1 MTEGNIWKQILLFSV
16 PLVLGN
22 LLQEL
27 YNTVD
32 SVIVGNYVGSHG
44 LAAVSAGTALINLFI
59 AFSQGSAVGA
69 GVLIAQY
76 LGAEDQKATHSAVH
90 TSLAVSIVL
99 GVVLSVLAFLFGG
112 QILIWMKTPES
123 VLGEASVYLRI
134 YGIGILFNIVYNMA
148 AAVINAA
155 GNAKKSLEYLGVA
168 SVLNIILDLAL
179 IAGAGMGAAGAAIA
193 TTISQLVSCVLA
205 LGYLMRSREIYRVE
219 IRKIRIQKGML
230 FRIIALGLPTG
241 IQNMLTSFSNVI
253 VQSGVN
259 GFGAGAMAGFGAYMK
274 IDGFNIMPIRSF
286 TMAITTFAGQNYGA
300 GKGERVKKGMWITLA
315 IGVIYTAITAV
326 LLLTFS
332 REMIG
337 LFTKEPEVIRYGV
350 LAMQYLC
357 PFYAILSVMHIL
369 AGLARGL
376 GKTLPPMLILITAM
390 CVLRVF
396 WVQLIL
402 PHWHS
407 MDTLCMV
414 YPISWILG
422 MVMMAVYTW
431 RNLNRMLEYQQGEKS
446 VRDKTKLCG

>member
-76 LGAEDQKATHSAVH
+76 LGAEDEKATHSAVH
-90 TSLAVSIVL
+90 TSLAVSVVL
-99 GVVLSVLAFLFGG
+99 GAVLSILAFLFGG
-112 QILIWMKTPES
+112 KILIWMKTPES
-123 VLGEASVYLRI
+123 VLGEASIYLRI

-148 AAVINAA
+148 AGIINAA

-168 SVLNIILDLAL
+168 SVLNIILDLVL
-179 IAGAGMGAAGAAIA
+179 IVGAGMGAAGAAVA

-205 LGYLMRSREIYRVE
+205 LGYLMQSREIYRVE

-315 IGVIYTAITAV
+315 IGAIYTVITAV

-350 LAMQYLC
+350 LVMRYLC

-369 AGLARGL
+369 AGVARGL

-396 WVQLIL
+396 WVQLIQ
-402 PHWHS
+402 PYWHS

-422 MVMMAVYTW
+422 MVMMGVYTW
-431 RNLNRMLEYQQGEKS
+431 LNLNGMLENIAGE
-446 VRDKTKLCG
+446 

>member
-1 MTEGNIWKQILLFSV
+1 MQTRKIELHLMTEGNIWKQILLFSV

-76 LGAEDQKATHSAVH
+76 LGAEDEKATHSAVH
-90 TSLAVSIVL
+90 TSLAVSVVL
-99 GVVLSVLAFLFGG
+99 GAVLSILAFLFGG
-112 QILIWMKTPES
+112 KILIWMKTPES
-123 VLGEASVYLRI
+123 VLGEASIYLRI

-148 AAVINAA
+148 AGIINAA

-168 SVLNIILDLAL
+168 SVLNIILDLVL
-179 IAGAGMGAAGAAIA
+179 IVGAGMGAAGAAVA

-205 LGYLMRSREIYRVE
+205 LGYLMQSREIYRVE

-315 IGVIYTAITAV
+315 IGVIYTVITAV

-350 LAMQYLC
+350 LVMRYLC

-369 AGLARGL
+369 AGVARGL

-396 WVQLIL
+396 WVQLIQ

-422 MVMMAVYTW
+422 MVMMGVYTW
-431 RNLNRMLEYQQGEKS
+431 LNLNGMLENIAGE
-446 VRDKTKLCG
+446 

>member
-1 MTEGNIWKQILLFSV
+1 MQTRKIELHLMTKGNIWKQILLFSV

-76 LGAEDQKATHSAVH
+76 LGAEDEKATHSAVH
-90 TSLAVSIVL
+90 TSLAVSVVL
-99 GVVLSVLAFLFGG
+99 GAVLSILAFLFGG
-112 QILIWMKTPES
+112 KILIWMKTPES
-123 VLGEASVYLRI
+123 VLGEASIYLRI

-148 AAVINAA
+148 AGIINAA

-168 SVLNIILDLAL
+168 SVLNIILDLVL
-179 IAGAGMGAAGAAIA
+179 IVGAGMGAAGAAVA

-205 LGYLMRSREIYRVE
+205 LGYLMQSREIYRVE

-315 IGVIYTAITAV
+315 IGAIYTVITAV

-350 LAMQYLC
+350 LAMRYLC

-369 AGLARGL
+369 AGVARGL

-396 WVQLIL
+396 WVQMIL
-402 PHWHS
+402 PHWRS
-407 MDTLCMV
+407 MDMLCVV

-422 MVMMAVYTW
+422 MVMMAIYTW
-431 RNLNRMLEYQQGEKS
+431 RNLNGMLENIAGE
-446 VRDKTKLCG
+446 

>member
-76 LGAEDQKATHSAVH
+76 LGAEDEKATHSAVH
-90 TSLAVSIVL
+90 TSLAVSVVL
-99 GVVLSVLAFLFGG
+99 GAVLSILAFLFGG
-112 QILIWMKTPES
+112 KILIWMKTPES
-123 VLGEASVYLRI
+123 VLGEASIYLRI

-148 AAVINAA
+148 AGIINAA

-168 SVLNIILDLAL
+168 SVLNIILDLVL
-179 IAGAGMGAAGAAIA
+179 IVGAGMGAAGAAVA

-205 LGYLMRSREIYRVE
+205 LGYLMQSREIYRVE

-315 IGVIYTAITAV
+315 IGAIYTVITAV

-350 LAMQYLC
+350 LVMRYLC

-369 AGLARGL
+369 AGVARGL

-390 CVLRVF
+390 CVFRVF
-396 WVQLIL
+396 WVQLIH
-402 PHWHS
+402 PYWHS

-422 MVMMAVYTW
+422 MVMMGVYTW
-431 RNLNRMLEYQQGEKS
+431 LNLNGMLENIAGE
-446 VRDKTKLCG
+446 

>member
-1 MTEGNIWKQILLFSV
+1 MTKGNIWKQILLFSV

-76 LGAEDQKATHSAVH
+76 LGAEDEKATHSAVH
-90 TSLAVSIVL
+90 TSLAVSVVL
-99 GVVLSVLAFLFGG
+99 GAVLSILAFLFGG
-112 QILIWMKTPES
+112 KILIWMKTPES
-123 VLGEASVYLRI
+123 VVGEASIYLRI

-148 AAVINAA
+148 AGIINAA

-168 SVLNIILDLAL
+168 SVLNIILDLVL
-179 IAGAGMGAAGAAIA
+179 IVGAGMGAAGAAVA

-205 LGYLMRSREIYRVE
+205 LGYLMQSREIYRVE

-315 IGVIYTAITAV
+315 IGAIYTVITAV

-350 LAMQYLC
+350 LAMRYLC

-369 AGLARGL
+369 AGVARGL

-396 WVQLIL
+396 WVQMIL
-402 PHWHS
+402 PHWRS
-407 MDTLCMV
+407 MDMLCVV

-422 MVMMAVYTW
+422 MVMMAIYTW
-431 RNLNRMLEYQQGEKS
+431 RNLNGMLENIAGE
-446 VRDKTKLCG
+446 

>member
-1 MTEGNIWKQILLFSV
+1 MQTRKIELHLMTEGNIWKQILLFSV

-76 LGAEDQKATHSAVH
+76 LGAEDEKATHSAVH
-90 TSLAVSIVL
+90 TSLAVSVVL
-99 GVVLSVLAFLFGG
+99 GAVLSILAFLFGG
-112 QILIWMKTPES
+112 KILIWMKTPES
-123 VLGEASVYLRI
+123 VLGEASIYLRI

-148 AAVINAA
+148 AGIINAA

-168 SVLNIILDLAL
+168 SVLNIILDLVL
-179 IAGAGMGAAGAAIA
+179 IVGAGMGAAGAAVA

-205 LGYLMRSREIYRVE
+205 LGYLMQSREIYRVE

-315 IGVIYTAITAV
+315 IGAIYTVITAV

-350 LAMQYLC
+350 LAMRYLC

-369 AGLARGL
+369 AGVARGL

-396 WVQLIL
+396 WVQMIL
-402 PHWHS
+402 PHWRS
-407 MDTLCMV
+407 MDMLCMV

-422 MVMMAVYTW
+422 MVMMGVYTW
-431 RNLNRMLEYQQGEKS
+431 LNLNGMLENIAGE
-446 VRDKTKLCG
+446 

>member
-1 MTEGNIWKQILLFSV
+1 MQTRKIELHLMTEGNIWKQILLFSV

-76 LGAEDQKATHSAVH
+76 LGAEDEKATHSAVH
-90 TSLAVSIVL
+90 TSLAVSVVL
-99 GVVLSVLAFLFGG
+99 GAVLSILAFLFGG
-112 QILIWMKTPES
+112 KILIWMKTPES
-123 VLGEASVYLRI
+123 VLGEASIYLRI

-148 AAVINAA
+148 AGIINAA

-168 SVLNIILDLAL
+168 SVLNIILDLVL
-179 IAGAGMGAAGAAIA
+179 IVGAGMGAAGAAVA

-205 LGYLMRSREIYRVE
+205 LGYLMQSREIYRVE

-315 IGVIYTAITAV
+315 IGVIYTVITAV

-350 LAMQYLC
+350 LVMRYLC

-369 AGLARGL
+369 AGVARGL

-396 WVQLIL
+396 WVQLIQ
-402 PHWHS
+402 PYWHS

-422 MVMMAVYTW
+422 MVMMGVYTW
-431 RNLNRMLEYQQGEKS
+431 LNLNGMLENIAGE
-446 VRDKTKLCG
+446 

>member
-76 LGAEDQKATHSAVH
+76 LGAEDEKATHSAVH
-90 TSLAVSIVL
+90 TSLAVSVVL
-99 GVVLSVLAFLFGG
+99 GAVLSILAFLFGG
-112 QILIWMKTPES
+112 KILIWMKTPES
-123 VLGEASVYLRI
+123 VLGEASIYLRI

-148 AAVINAA
+148 AGIINAA

-168 SVLNIILDLAL
+168 SVLNIILDLVL
-179 IAGAGMGAAGAAIA
+179 IVGAGMGAAGAAVA

-205 LGYLMRSREIYRVE
+205 LGYLMQSREIYRVE

-259 GFGAGAMAGFGAYMK
+259 GFGGGAMAGFGAYMK

-315 IGVIYTAITAV
+315 IGTIYTVITAV

-350 LAMQYLC
+350 LAMRYLC

-369 AGLARGL
+369 AGVARGL

-396 WVQLIL
+396 WVQMIL
-402 PHWHS
+402 PHWRS
-407 MDTLCMV
+407 MDMLCVV

-422 MVMMAVYTW
+422 MVMMAIYTW
-431 RNLNRMLEYQQGEKS
+431 RNLNRMLKNW
-446 VRDKTKLCG
+446 

>member
-1 MTEGNIWKQILLFSV
+1 MQTRKIELHLMTEGNIWKQILLFSV

-76 LGAEDQKATHSAVH
+76 LGAEDEKATHSAVH
-90 TSLAVSIVL
+90 TSLAVSVVL
-99 GVVLSVLAFLFGG
+99 GAVLSILAFLFGG
-112 QILIWMKTPES
+112 KILIWMKTPES
-123 VLGEASVYLRI
+123 VLGEASIYLRI

-148 AAVINAA
+148 AGIINAA

-168 SVLNIILDLAL
+168 SVLNIILDLVL
-179 IAGAGMGAAGAAIA
+179 IVGAGMGAAGAAVA

-205 LGYLMRSREIYRVE
+205 LGYLMQSREIYRVE

-259 GFGAGAMAGFGAYMK
+259 GFGGGAMAGFGAYMK

-315 IGVIYTAITAV
+315 IGTIYTVITAV

-350 LAMQYLC
+350 LAMRYLC

-369 AGLARGL
+369 AGVARGL

-396 WVQLIL
+396 WVQMIL
-402 PHWHS
+402 PHWRS
-407 MDTLCMV
+407 MDMLCVV

-422 MVMMAVYTW
+422 MVMMAIYTW
-431 RNLNRMLEYQQGEKS
+431 RNLNRMLKNW
-446 VRDKTKLCG
+446 

>member
-1 MTEGNIWKQILLFSV
+1 MQTRKIELHLMTEGNIWKQILLFSV

-76 LGAEDQKATHSAVH
+76 LGAEDEKATHSAVH
-90 TSLAVSIVL
+90 TSLAVSVVL
-99 GVVLSVLAFLFGG
+99 GAVLSILAFLFGG
-112 QILIWMKTPES
+112 KILIWMKTPES
-123 VLGEASVYLRI
+123 VLGEASIYLRI

-148 AAVINAA
+148 AGIINAA

-168 SVLNIILDLAL
+168 SVLNIILDLVL
-179 IAGAGMGAAGAAIA
+179 IVGAGMGAAGAAVA

-205 LGYLMRSREIYRVE
+205 LGYLMQSREIYRVK

-315 IGVIYTAITAV
+315 IGAIYTVITAV

-350 LAMQYLC
+350 LAMRYLC

-369 AGLARGL
+369 AGVARGL

-396 WVQLIL
+396 WVQMIL
-402 PHWHS
+402 PHWRS
-407 MDTLCMV
+407 MDMLCVV

-422 MVMMAVYTW
+422 MVMMAIYTW
-431 RNLNRMLEYQQGEKS
+431 RNLNRMLKNW
-446 VRDKTKLCG
+446 

>member
-76 LGAEDQKATHSAVH
+76 LGAEDEKATHSAVH
-90 TSLAVSIVL
+90 TSLAVSVVL
-99 GVVLSVLAFLFGG
+99 GAVLSILAFLFGG
-112 QILIWMKTPES
+112 KILIWMKTPES
-123 VLGEASVYLRI
+123 VLGEASIYLRI

-148 AAVINAA
+148 AGIINAA

-168 SVLNIILDLAL
+168 SVLNIILDLVL
-179 IAGAGMGAAGAAIA
+179 IVGARMGAAGAAVA

-205 LGYLMRSREIYRVE
+205 LGYLMQSREIYRVE

-315 IGVIYTAITAV
+315 IGAIYTVITAV

-350 LAMQYLC
+350 LAMRYLC

-369 AGLARGL
+369 AGVARGL

-396 WVQLIL
+396 WVQMIL
-402 PHWHS
+402 PHWRS
-407 MDTLCMV
+407 MDMLCVV

-422 MVMMAVYTW
+422 MVMMAIYTW
-431 RNLNRMLEYQQGEKS
+431 RNLNRMLKNW
-446 VRDKTKLCG
+446 

>member
-1 MTEGNIWKQILLFSV
+1 MWEV
-16 PLVLGN
+16 M
-22 LLQEL
+22 
-27 YNTVD
+27 D
-32 SVIVGNYVGSHG
+32 S
-44 LAAVSAGTALINLFI
+44 AAVSAGTALINLFI

-76 LGAEDQKATHSAVH
+76 LGAEDEKATHSAVH
-90 TSLAVSIVL
+90 TSLAVSVVL
-99 GVVLSVLAFLFGG
+99 GAVLSILAFLFGG
-112 QILIWMKTPES
+112 KILIWMKTPES
-123 VLGEASVYLRI
+123 VLGEASIYLRI

-148 AAVINAA
+148 AGIINAA

-168 SVLNIILDLAL
+168 SVLNIILDLVL
-179 IAGAGMGAAGAAIA
+179 IVGAGMGAAGAAVA

-205 LGYLMRSREIYRVE
+205 LGYLMQSREIYRVE

-315 IGVIYTAITAV
+315 IGAIYTVITAV

-350 LAMQYLC
+350 LAMRYLC

-369 AGLARGL
+369 AGVARGL

-396 WVQLIL
+396 WVQMIL
-402 PHWHS
+402 PHWRS
-407 MDTLCMV
+407 MDMLCVV

-422 MVMMAVYTW
+422 MVMMAIYTW
-431 RNLNRMLEYQQGEKS
+431 RNLNGMLENIAGE
-446 VRDKTKLCG
+446 

>member
-76 LGAEDQKATHSAVH
+76 LGAEDEKATHSAVH
-90 TSLAVSIVL
+90 TSLAVSVVL
-99 GVVLSVLAFLFGG
+99 GAVLSILAFLFGG
-112 QILIWMKTPES
+112 KILIWMKTPES
-123 VLGEASVYLRI
+123 VFGEASIYLRI

-148 AAVINAA
+148 AGIINAA

-168 SVLNIILDLAL
+168 SVLNIILDLVL
-179 IAGAGMGAAGAAIA
+179 IVGVGMGAAGAAVA

-205 LGYLMRSREIYRVE
+205 LGYLMQSREIYRVE

-315 IGVIYTAITAV
+315 IGVIYTVITAV

-350 LAMQYLC
+350 LVMRYLC

-369 AGLARGL
+369 AGVARGL

-396 WVQLIL
+396 WVQLIQ
-402 PHWHS
+402 PYWHS

-422 MVMMAVYTW
+422 MVMMGVYTW
-431 RNLNRMLEYQQGEKS
+431 LNLNGMLENIAGE
-446 VRDKTKLCG
+446 

>member
-76 LGAEDQKATHSAVH
+76 LGAEDEKATHSAVH
-90 TSLAVSIVL
+90 TSLAVSVVL
-99 GVVLSVLAFLFGG
+99 GAVLSILAFLFGG
-112 QILIWMKTPES
+112 KILIWMKTPES
-123 VLGEASVYLRI
+123 VLGEASIYLRI

-148 AAVINAA
+148 AGIINAA

-168 SVLNIILDLAL
+168 SVLNIILDLVL
-179 IAGAGMGAAGAAIA
+179 IVGAGMGAAGAAVA

-205 LGYLMRSREIYRVE
+205 LGYLMQSREIYRVE

-315 IGVIYTAITAV
+315 IGVIYTVITAV

-350 LAMQYLC
+350 LVMRYLC

-369 AGLARGL
+369 AGVARGL

-396 WVQLIL
+396 WVQLIQ
-402 PHWHS
+402 PYWHS

-422 MVMMAVYTW
+422 MVMMGVYTW
-431 RNLNRMLEYQQGEKS
+431 LNLNGMLENIAGE
-446 VRDKTKLCG
+446 

>member
-76 LGAEDQKATHSAVH
+76 LGAEDEKATHSAVH
-90 TSLAVSIVL
+90 TSLAVSVVL
-99 GVVLSVLAFLFGG
+99 GAVLSILAFLFGG
-112 QILIWMKTPES
+112 KILIWMKTPES
-123 VLGEASVYLRI
+123 VLGEASIYLRI
-134 YGIGILFNIVYNMA
+134 YGIGILFNIIYNMA
-148 AAVINAA
+148 AGIINAA

-168 SVLNIILDLAL
+168 SVLNIILDLVL
-179 IAGAGMGAAGAAIA
+179 IVGAGMGAAGAAVA

-205 LGYLMRSREIYRVE
+205 LGYLMQSREIYRVE

-315 IGVIYTAITAV
+315 IGAIYTVITAV

-350 LAMQYLC
+350 LVMRYLC

-369 AGLARGL
+369 AGVARGL

-396 WVQLIL
+396 WVQLIQ
-402 PHWHS
+402 PYWHS

-422 MVMMAVYTW
+422 MVMMGVYTW
-431 RNLNRMLEYQQGEKS
+431 LNLNGMLENIAGE
-446 VRDKTKLCG
+446 

>member
-1 MTEGNIWKQILLFSV
+1 MQTRKIELHLMTEGNIWKQILLFSV

-76 LGAEDQKATHSAVH
+76 LGAEDEKATHSAVH
-90 TSLAVSIVL
+90 TSLAVSVVL
-99 GVVLSVLAFLFGG
+99 GAVLSILAFLFGG
-112 QILIWMKTPES
+112 KILIWMKTPES
-123 VLGEASVYLRI
+123 VLGEASIYLRI

-148 AAVINAA
+148 AGIINAA

-168 SVLNIILDLAL
+168 SVLNIILDLVL
-179 IAGAGMGAAGAAIA
+179 IVGAGMGAAGAAVA

-205 LGYLMRSREIYRVE
+205 LGYLMQSREIYRVE

-259 GFGAGAMAGFGAYMK
+259 GFGGGAMAGFGAYMK

-315 IGVIYTAITAV
+315 IGAIYTVITAV

-350 LAMQYLC
+350 LAMRYLC

-369 AGLARGL
+369 AGVARGL

-396 WVQLIL
+396 WVQMIL
-402 PHWHS
+402 PHWRS
-407 MDTLCMV
+407 MDMLCVV

-422 MVMMAVYTW
+422 MVMMAIYTW
-431 RNLNRMLEYQQGEKS
+431 RNLNRMLKNW
-446 VRDKTKLCG
+446 

>member
-1 MTEGNIWKQILLFSV
+1 MTKGNIWKQILLFSV

-76 LGAEDQKATHSAVH
+76 LGAEDEKATHSAVH
-90 TSLAVSIVL
+90 TSLAVSVVL
-99 GVVLSVLAFLFGG
+99 GAVLSILAFLFGG
-112 QILIWMKTPES
+112 KILIWMKTPES
-123 VLGEASVYLRI
+123 VLGEASIYLRI

-148 AAVINAA
+148 AGIINAA

-168 SVLNIILDLAL
+168 SVLNIILDLVL
-179 IAGAGMGAAGAAIA
+179 IVGAGMGAAGAAVA

-205 LGYLMRSREIYRVE
+205 LGYLMQSREIYRVE

-315 IGVIYTAITAV
+315 IGAIYTVITAV

-350 LAMQYLC
+350 LAMRYLC

-369 AGLARGL
+369 AGVARGL

-396 WVQLIL
+396 WVQMIL
-402 PHWHS
+402 PHWRS
-407 MDTLCMV
+407 MDMLCVV

-422 MVMMAVYTW
+422 MVMMAIYTW
-431 RNLNRMLEYQQGEKS
+431 RNLNGMLENIAGE
-446 VRDKTKLCG
+446 

>member
-32 SVIVGNYVGSHG
+32 SVIVGNYVGSYG

-90 TSLAVSIVL
+90 TSLAVSVVL
-99 GVVLSVLAFLFGG
+99 GAVLSVLAFLFGG
-112 QILIWMKTPES
+112 KILIWMNTPES
-123 VLGEASVYLRI
+123 VLGEASIYLRI

-148 AAVINAA
+148 AAIINAA

-168 SVLNIILDLAL
+168 SVLNIILDLIL
-179 IAGAGMGAAGAAIA
+179 IAGIGLGAAGAAIA

-205 LGYLMRSREIYRVE
+205 LFYLMRSKEIYRVE
-219 IRKIRIQKGML
+219 VKKIRIQKGML

-332 REMIG
+332 GEMIG
-337 LFTKEPEVIRYGV
+337 LFTKDQEVITYGV
-350 LAMQYLC
+350 LAMRYLC
-357 PFYAILSVMHIL
+357 PFYAVLSVMHIL

-390 CVLRVF
+390 CGLRVL
-396 WVQLIL
+396 WIQMVL
-402 PHWHS
+402 PHWPS
-407 MDTLCMV
+407 MDTLCIV
-414 YPISWILG
+414 YPVSWILG
-422 MVMMAVYTW
+422 AGMMAVYTW
-431 RNLNRMLEYQQGEKS
+431 RNLNRILGQKKM
-446 VRDKTKLCG
+446 R

>member
-1 MTEGNIWKQILLFSV
+1 MQTRKIELHLMTEGNIWKQILLFSV

-76 LGAEDQKATHSAVH
+76 LGAEDEKATHSAVH
-90 TSLAVSIVL
+90 TSLAVSVVL
-99 GVVLSVLAFLFGG
+99 GAVLSILAFLFGG
-112 QILIWMKTPES
+112 KILIWMKTPES
-123 VLGEASVYLRI
+123 VLGEASIYLRI

-148 AAVINAA
+148 AGIINAA

-168 SVLNIILDLAL
+168 SVLNIILDLVL
-179 IAGAGMGAAGAAIA
+179 IVGAGMGAAGAAVA

-205 LGYLMRSREIYRVE
+205 LGYLMQSREIYRVE

-315 IGVIYTAITAV
+315 IGAIYTVITAV

-350 LAMQYLC
+350 LAMRYLC

-369 AGLARGL
+369 AGVARGL

-396 WVQLIL
+396 WVQMIL
-402 PHWHS
+402 PHWRS
-407 MDTLCMV
+407 MDMLCVV

-422 MVMMAVYTW
+422 MVMMAIYTW
-431 RNLNRMLEYQQGEKS
+431 RNLNRMLKNW
-446 VRDKTKLCG
+446 

>member
-1 MTEGNIWKQILLFSV
+1 MQTRKIELHLMTEGNIWKQILLFSV

-76 LGAEDQKATHSAVH
+76 LGAEDEKATHSAVH
-90 TSLAVSIVL
+90 TSLAVSVVL
-99 GVVLSVLAFLFGG
+99 GAVLSILAFLFGG
-112 QILIWMKTPES
+112 KILIWMKTPES
-123 VLGEASVYLRI
+123 VLGEASIYLRI
-134 YGIGILFNIVYNMA
+134 YGIGILFNIIYNMA
-148 AAVINAA
+148 AGIINAA

-168 SVLNIILDLAL
+168 SVLNIILDLVL
-179 IAGAGMGAAGAAIA
+179 IVGAGMGAAGAAVA

-205 LGYLMRSREIYRVE
+205 LGYLMQSREIYRVE

-315 IGVIYTAITAV
+315 IGAIYTVITAV

-350 LAMQYLC
+350 LVMRYLC

-369 AGLARGL
+369 AGVARGL

-396 WVQLIL
+396 WVQLIQ
-402 PHWHS
+402 PYWHS

-422 MVMMAVYTW
+422 MVMMGVYTW
-431 RNLNRMLEYQQGEKS
+431 LNLNGMLENIAGE
-446 VRDKTKLCG
+446 

>member
-1 MTEGNIWKQILLFSV
+1 MQTRKIELHLMTEGNIWKQILLFSV

-76 LGAEDQKATHSAVH
+76 LGAEDEKATHSAVH
-90 TSLAVSIVL
+90 TSLAVSVVL
-99 GVVLSVLAFLFGG
+99 GAVLSILAFLFGG
-112 QILIWMKTPES
+112 KILIWMKTPES
-123 VLGEASVYLRI
+123 VLGEASIYLRI

-148 AAVINAA
+148 AGIINAA

-168 SVLNIILDLAL
+168 SVLNIILDLVL
-179 IAGAGMGAAGAAIA
+179 IVGARMGAAGAAVA

-205 LGYLMRSREIYRVE
+205 LGYLMQSREIYRVE

-315 IGVIYTAITAV
+315 IGAIYTVITAV

-350 LAMQYLC
+350 LAMRYLC

-369 AGLARGL
+369 AGVARGL

-396 WVQLIL
+396 WVQMIL
-402 PHWHS
+402 PHWRS
-407 MDTLCMV
+407 MDMLCVV

-422 MVMMAVYTW
+422 MVMMAIYTW
-431 RNLNRMLEYQQGEKS
+431 RNLNRMLKNW
-446 VRDKTKLCG
+446 